1 MTCSLKN
8 KGCVTTYS
16 GTQLSMSSSM
26 PFALTANNNVPLG
39 YSETVCAYCTSGLQN
54 VKLDNYV
61 VTQNMDCGIAMVSK
75 APDSPYQL

>member
-1 MTCSLKN
+1 
-8 KGCVTTYS
+8 
-16 GTQLSMSSSM
+16 MSSSM